1 MKTIRHILEIKGH
14 DIWSITPGQTVFK
27 ALQMM
32 AKLDIGVLLVM
43 EGNKLVG
50 ILSERD
56 YARKVILKGRA
67 SKDTKVSEIMSG
79 KVVHIHPDQTVE
91 EALQLMTA
99 NHFRHLPVV
108 EGEVVTGVI
117 SMGDVVLAII
127 KQQRDT
133 IKFYEDLELER

>member
-14 DIWSITPGQTVFK
+14 DVWSIAPDQTVFK
-27 ALQMM
+27 ALQIM

-43 EGNKLVG
+43 DDNKLVG

-67 SKDTKVSEIMSG
+67 SKDTKVSEIMSS

-91 EALQLMTA
+91 EALQIMTA

-108 EGEVVTGVI
+108 EGETVIGVI
-117 SMGDVVLAII
+117 SMGDVVSSII

-133 IKFYEDLELER
+133 IKFYEDMELDR